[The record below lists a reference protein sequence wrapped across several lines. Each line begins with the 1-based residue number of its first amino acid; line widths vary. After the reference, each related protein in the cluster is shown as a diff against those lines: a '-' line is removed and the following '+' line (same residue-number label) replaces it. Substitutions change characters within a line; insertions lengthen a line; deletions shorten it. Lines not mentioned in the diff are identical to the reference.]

1 MDDRIVEFIRA
12 LRNSGVRVSLAEN
25 LDAMHA
31 VQAMGIAQRE
41 AFKAALRTTLVKD
54 KADIPMFE
62 ELFPAFFSV
71 GTPPMQQMMGGGMM
85 RGGMHGQSGLGTP
98 WLLRPRR
105 ACRRRQRRPT
115 SSQWRECTVR

>member
-1 MDDRIVEFIRA
+1 M
-12 LRNSGVRVSLAEN
+12 
-25 LDAMHA
+25 
-31 VQAMGIAQRE
+31 QAPPQASAPPQAQIPTGQMMQNVPEQCRSMMQSMPQNCMG
-41 AFKAALRTTLVKD
+41 
-54 KADIPMFE
+54 M
-62 ELFPAFFSV
+62 
-71 GTPPMQQMMGGGMM
+71 MQQMMGGGMM